1 MLVQNCVKF
10 PLIVTSRLLREEGE
24 GRLFVRPHHRPM
36 SALRPKS
43 VSRKE
48 TGSEVVTATIYNR
61 EAALLFFFWS
71 FSIFISRD
79 PVGSVSLDRVTGQRR
94 PESLRSG
101 LDARSARWR
110 PVPDGF
116 PKSAPPNSVRGLEE
130 NAGAP
135 TVDGTGRTTASIHLR
150 LLLVFY
156 ESCTEKQGHWNYK
169 KKINDDLCPPTRS
182 RCQNNGV
189 ISTESS

>member
-71 FSIFISRD
+71 FSIFISWD

-110 PVPDGF
+110 PVP
-116 PKSAPPNSVRGLEE
+116 
-130 NAGAP
+130 
-135 TVDGTGRTTASIHLR
+135 GRLPQVCATELGPGSRAKCSHPRQRTAQEGQRRTSI
-150 LLLVFY
+150 FAFF
-156 ESCTEKQGHWNYK
+156 
-169 KKINDDLCPPTRS
+169 
-182 RCQNNGV
+182 
-189 ISTESS
+189 